1 MPEEPIVHVIDD
13 DEAVRDSLTF
23 LLRAAKMHVRT
34 HEAAT
39 EFVKLLPNVEP
50 GCIVTDIRMPG
61 MTGIELLGV
70 LKEKKIVL
78 PVIVIT
84 GHGDVP
90 LAVEAMKSGASDF
103 LEKPFDDEAILS
115 AVRSALSRPLGV
127 STHSAGPE
135 IMRKLEVL
143 SKREREVLEGLVAGL
158 PNKSIAFDLGI
169 SARTVEVYRANL
181 MTKMGANSFSDL
193 VRMALIGGVSNTGKP
208 K

>member
-1 MPEEPIVHVIDD
+1 MLEEHLVHVIDD

-23 LLRAAKMHVRT
+23 LLRSAKMRVRT
-34 HEAAT
+34 YESAAA
-39 EFVKLLPNVEP
+39 FAKFLPNIEN

-61 MTGIELLGV
+61 MSGIELLRA
-70 LKEKKIVL
+70 LAEAKASL

-103 LEKPFDDEAILS
+103 LEKPFDDEAFLQAVKS
-115 AVRSALSRPLGV
+115 AFARSSGISA
-127 STHSAGPE
+127 HSAGPE
-135 IMRKLEVL
+135 IMGKLEAL

-193 VRMALIGGVSNTGKP
+193 VRMALIGGVSGGAKR
-208 K
+208 